1 MRQSSQGIWVPVL
14 VPVFFSSKVS
24 TALWR
29 SGPSRVAPASASR
42 STSSSSPSNGN
53 CAPASMKYW
62 ITPVSWQL
70 GRSSLSAASWLPCIE
85 S

>member
-1 MRQSSQGIWVPVL
+1 LVPVL

-29 SGPSRVAPASASR
+29 SGDPRVRLGGVAQDAP
-42 STSSSSPSNGN
+42 SSPSSGN
-53 CAPASMKYW
+53 FAPAVMKYW

-70 GRSSLSAASWLPCIE
+70 GRSSLSAASWFSAIDR
-85 S
+85 